1 MGIDQSPM
9 TYSWL
14 GNEPYVIGHWSIPIG
29 HLKEEILP
37 QPRRYVIVEI
47 GKCAF
52 YKVGI
57 ELGTRASPHFFGG
70 LSKGN
75 RFVVRALV
83 DHRIDAIH
91 NREHARAEWN
101 ILAL

>member
-1 MGIDQSPM
+1 MSFLCRFEFCLVPFM
-9 TYSWL
+9 
-14 GNEPYVIGHWSIPIG
+14 YVPDP
-29 HLKEEILP
+29 LP
-37 QPRRYVIVEI
+37 QLWRYVIVEI

-52 YKVGI
+52 DEVGI
-57 ELGTRASPHFFGG
+57 ELRTRASPHFFGG

-75 RFVVRALV
+75 RFVVGALV